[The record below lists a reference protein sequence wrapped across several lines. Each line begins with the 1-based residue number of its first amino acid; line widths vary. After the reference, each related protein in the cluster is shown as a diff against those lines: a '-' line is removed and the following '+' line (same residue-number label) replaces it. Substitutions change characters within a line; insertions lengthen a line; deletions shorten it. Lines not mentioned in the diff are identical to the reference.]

1 MNPRGALGLFL
12 LAAALLAAALVAAA
26 ATLGAY
32 TQPARLLEWLAVV
45 SLCG

>member
-1 MNPRGALGLFL
+1 MSVRGALGLF
-12 LAAALLAAALVAAA
+12 LLAAALVAAA

-32 TQPARLLEWLAVV
+32 TQPARLLEWLAVF

>member
-1 MNPRGALGLFL
+1 MTMRGALGLFL
-12 LAAALLAAALVAAA
+12 LAVALAAAA

-32 TQPARLLEWLAVV
+32 SQPARLLEWLAVF

>member
-1 MNPRGALGLFL
+1 MNPRGALSLFL
-12 LAAALLAAALVAAA
+12 LAVALVAAA